1 MLNSMRGS
9 SQSKSMWVIMG
20 LLMFGLTF
28 GFGLDSLRG
37 ANVTSIG
44 SVGDEPIEINTYG
57 RAYQNAYLQA
67 SQQLGRAPT
76 PEELDRF
83 GIQDQVLDA
92 VSAQAAL
99 DNETANLGLSVGDNM
114 VRDSIRNSAQFQ
126 GLNGG
131 FDNESYRYFLENQ
144 VGMSA
149 GQFENRVRKENART
163 LLQNAIVGGVSSD
176 DTMAMT
182 LLNFAQQQRSFEWA
196 ALTEENLAA
205 PVPEPTEAELEAFYT
220 VQKADYMTP
229 QNRKITYVWLN
240 PDDLLDQV
248 DIDEAQIGESY
259 DLQSERFNREEQRAV
274 DRVVFPT
281 MEAAQAAR
289 DRLDTLVATFAEI
302 VTERGL
308 SEADVNLGEVAR
320 GNLSSAAAD
329 LLFGQTEPGVV
340 GPVESTLGPALF
352 RINAVINA
360 DNTPFEDVRDE
371 LRTELA
377 GEGARRLVAD
387 LVGEIDDE
395 LAAGVELEELTK
407 IEGLQ
412 VGTMDYHAASDH
424 PLAGYAAFRAAA
436 DDAQEGDFAEVL
448 DLSDGGVFALRLDGI
463 EEPTQI
469 AQADVGDQLVE
480 DFKAAKTKESLLELA
495 ERFTPGLENG
505 GNLDFVGVEL
515 TAVDGINR
523 TSFIEALPPTGVS
536 QVFEMDLG
544 DVSVIEAGGAVILVR
559 LTNITD
565 FDPDQDGNELAVSR
579 IKQQID
585 AQISL
590 DILDYYSDALQ
601 FEAGV
606 TLDRNIINQV
616 NLQMTGG
623 APAGY

>member
-1 MLNSMRGS
+1 MLKNMRGS
-9 SQSKSMWVIMG
+9 GQSKSMWIIMG

-44 SVGDEPIEINTYG
+44 TVGDEPIEINTYG

-92 VSAQAAL
+92 VSGQAAL
-99 DNETANLGLSVGDNM
+99 DNETAKVGLSVGDNM

-149 GQFENRVRKENART
+149 GQFEARVRKENARA
-163 LLQNAIVGGVSSD
+163 LLQNTVVSGVKSD
-176 DTMAMT
+176 QTMALT

-196 ALTEENLAA
+196 ALTEDNLAA
-205 PVPEPTEAELEAFYT
+205 PIAEPTPAELEAFYT

-229 QNRKITYVWLN
+229 QTRKITYAWLN
-240 PDDLLDQV
+240 PDDLLDEV
-248 DIDEAQIGESY
+248 DVDEAQIRESY
-259 DLQSERFNREEQRAV
+259 DLQSDRFNRAEQRAV
-274 DRVVFPT
+274 DRVVFPS
-281 MEAAQAAR
+281 MEDAQAAR
-289 DRLDTLVATFAEI
+289 DRLDASAASFSEI

-308 SEADVNLGEVAR
+308 SEADVDLGEVSR
-320 GNLSSAAAD
+320 TDLSTAAAD
-329 LLFGQTEPGVV
+329 LLFSQSEPGVV
-340 GPVESTLGPALF
+340 GPVESSLGPALF
-352 RINAVINA
+352 RINAVIQA
-360 DNTPFEDVRDE
+360 DNTPFEEVRDE
-371 LRTELA
+371 LRSELA
-377 GEGARRLVAD
+377 GESARRLVAD

-395 LAAGVELEELTK
+395 LAGGVELEELTK
-407 IEGLQ
+407 ISGLQ
-412 VGTMDYHAASDH
+412 VGTLDFHAQSDH
-424 PLAGYAAFRAAA
+424 PLAGYDEFRQAAQAV
-436 DDAQEGDFAEVL
+436 QEGDFAEVL
-448 DLSDGGVFALRLDGI
+448 DLSDGGVFAIRLDGI
-463 EEPTQI
+463 EEPAQI
-469 AQADVGDQLVE
+469 AQADVGERLVE
-480 DFKAAKTKESLLELA
+480 DFKAVKTKEALLELA
-495 ERFTPGLENG
+495 ERFKPGLEAG
-505 GNLDFVGVEL
+505 GDLSFVGIDL

-523 TSFIEALPPTGVS
+523 TSFIEALPPSGVS
-536 QVFEMDLG
+536 QVFEMELG
-544 DVSVIEAGGAVILVR
+544 DVSVIESGDAVAVVR

-565 FDPDQDGNELAVSR
+565 FDPDQDGNDVALDR
-579 IKQQID
+579 INQQIN

-601 FEAGV
+601 SEAGV

-623 APAGY
+623 APAAY

>member
-1 MLNSMRGS
+1 MLKNMRGS
-9 SQSKSMWVIMG
+9 GQSKSMWVIMG

-37 ANVTSIG
+37 ANVTAIG
-44 SVGDEPIEINTYG
+44 TVGDEPIEINTYG

-76 PEELDRF
+76 PEELDVF

-149 GQFENRVRKENART
+149 RQFETRVRKENARA
-163 LLQNAIVGGVSSD
+163 LLQNAIVSGVSTD
-176 DTMAMT
+176 ETMALT

-196 ALTEENLAA
+196 ALSEDNLAQPIA
-205 PVPEPTEAELEAFYT
+205 DPTEAELSAYYE
-220 VQKADYMTP
+220 VHKAEYMTP
-229 QNRKITYVWLN
+229 RTRKLTYAWLN
-240 PDDLLDQV
+240 PSDLLDQV
-248 DIDEAQIGESY
+248 DVDEAQIRESY
-259 DLQSERFNREEQRAV
+259 DLQSDRFNRAEQRAV
-274 DRVVFPT
+274 DRLVFPT
-281 MEAAQAAR
+281 VEEAQAAR
-289 DRLDTLVATFAEI
+289 DRIDTSVASFSQI

-308 SEADVNLGEVAR
+308 SETDVNLGEVAR
-320 GNLSSAAAD
+320 ANLSTEAAD
-329 LLFGQTEPGVV
+329 LLFSQTEPGVV
-340 GPVESTLGPALF
+340 GPVESSLGPALF
-352 RINAVINA
+352 RINAVIGA
-360 DNTPFEDVRDE
+360 DNTPFEEVREE
-371 LRTELA
+371 LRDELA
-377 GEGARRLVAD
+377 GESARRLVAD

-395 LAAGVELEELTK
+395 LAGGVELEQLTK

-412 VGTMDYHAASDH
+412 VGKIDFHAGSDH
-424 PLAGYAAFRAAA
+424 PLAGYAAFRDAASTVA
-436 DDAQEGDFAEVL
+436 EGDFAEVL
-448 DLSDGGVFALRLDGI
+448 DLSDGGVFAVRLDGV

-469 AQADVGDQLVE
+469 AQADVGQQLV
-480 DFKAAKTKESLLELA
+480 DDWKSAKRTEALLALA
-495 ERFTPGLENG
+495 ERFKPGLEAG
-505 GNLDFVGVEL
+505 GDLSIVGVDL
-515 TAVDGINR
+515 TPVDGINR
-523 TSFIEALPPTGVS
+523 TSFIEALPPSGVS
-536 QVFEMDLG
+536 QVFEMALG
-544 DVSVIEAGGAVILVR
+544 DVSVIEAGDRVVVVR

-565 FDPDQDGNELAVSR
+565 FDPDQDGNDIALAR
-579 IKQQID
+579 ITQQID

-590 DILDYYSDALQ
+590 DLLDYYSDALQ
-601 FEAGV
+601 SEAGV

-623 APAGY
+623 APAAY